1 MIENI
6 KFYLSTYLI
15 PVFILTYSFFKYM
28 RPIIIIHCICIFFL
42 GIIDT
47 FSQEFIKIPNSTWK
61 NFIISFF
68 LHFLI
73 IIPILYFNKPNKI
86 TNYSHIVFILGILIL
101 AFNPFWIYTI
111 DKKNF
116 IFIYIFLYFIFIYL
130 Y

>member
-6 KFYLSTYLI
+6 RFYLSTYLV

-28 RPIIIIHCICIFFL
+28 RPIIIIHCICIFIL

-73 IIPILYFNKPNKI
+73 IIPILYFK
-86 TNYSHIVFILGILIL
+86 T
-101 AFNPFWIYTI
+101 
-111 DKKNF
+111 
-116 IFIYIFLYFIFIYL
+116 YFI
-130 Y
+130 